1 MPNYPYARYTKT
13 FLQFIDENPT
23 FLTDTINA
31 STFGKQ
37 VYADDLIECL
47 KANYNFYEIGG
58 ETEDTFK
65 AYFEDSFNKWRK
77 YYIEMLDAYTKEW
90 DYTKGTKRKVT
101 NTSQGTSN
109 RNGNDNST
117 FYDLPH
123 KELAV
128 NEFKKYPDNITE
140 NTNTSNGTYNN
151 SNVSESDDSRLYLDQ
166 KAQYMNMIRNI
177 SNEFCTRFKEC
188 FIMLYN

>member
-13 FLQFIDENPT
+13 FLQFVDENPT

-31 STFGKQ
+31 TTFGKQ

-47 KANYNFYEIGG
+47 KANFDFYEIGG
-58 ETEDTFK
+58 ETEDSFK
-65 AYFEDSFNKWRK
+65 AYFEDSFNRWRK

-90 DYTKGTKRKVT
+90 DYTKGTSRKVT
-101 NTSQGTSN
+101 NTTNVSSN
-109 RNGNDNST
+109 RSSKDGST

-123 KELAV
+123 KELV
-128 NEFKKYPDNITE
+128 DNEFKKYPDNITE
-140 NTNTSNGTYNN
+140 NTNSSDDTYSNNN
-151 SNVSESDDSRLYLDQ
+151 SSESIDNRLYLEQ

-188 FIMLYN
+188 FITLYN